1 MTQIETKGGMED
13 LPLPD
18 SEELTQLVT
27 GREARAAYRWLYEH
41 RDNPQPMS
49 AWVERSREVF
59 GKTNSN
65 TGRRLRDLYAFFEV
79 QRFKQPGSGEWVYK
93 LTGRK
98 EVVIDASPISKRLEA
113 EVYAVKGRFC
123 RMCGIEPGN
132 GVTLQIDHI
141 VPREWG
147 GLTVLDNLEPLCA
160 PHNHGKKAFYSTFDE
175 VGPVISHAKSFDD
188 PWTRI
193 GELLKGFFAAG
204 KPCPVELVAMVA
216 SETHKG
222 DPKKRLRE
230 LRFVLGWDIDSS
242 RKKDKD
248 GITQVMYFLKSTA
261 PDWPEEGAPEAVRRY
276 ERERKQRQRSRDTQE
291 QEDE

>member
-1 MTQIETKGGMED
+1 MDNQNNQGGMAA
-13 LPLPD
+13 LPLPG
-18 SEELTQLVT
+18 STELHELVS
-27 GREARAAYRWLYEH
+27 GREAREAYRWLYEN
-41 RDNPQPMS
+41 RETPQPMA

-65 TGRRLRDLYAFFEV
+65 TGRRLRDLYAYFEV
-79 QRFKQPGSGEWVYK
+79 ERFKQPGSGDWVYK
-93 LTGRK
+93 LVGRK
-98 EVVIDASPISKRLEA
+98 EKVIDASPISKRLEA

-175 VGPVISHAKSFDD
+175 VGPIISHAKNFDD

-193 GELLKGFFAAG
+193 GELLKGFFAAS
-204 KPCPVELVAMVA
+204 KPCPVELIAMVA

-230 LRFVLGWDIDSS
+230 LRFVLGWPIDSS
-242 RKKDKD
+242 RAKDKD
-248 GITQVMYFLKSTA
+248 GITHVHYFLTSAA
-261 PDWPEEGAPEAVRRY
+261 PDWPAEGVVEAVRRY
-276 ERERKQRQRSRDTQE
+276 ERDRKRRKRGEEGAEGD
-291 QEDE
+291 